1 MRKVADKKNSFIMYT
16 DYMEQISMLKRE
28 QRGDLFTAIMAYA
41 DNAELPDM
49 DDVTRMAFCF
59 IRSQMDRDKS
69 KYLDTV
75 EKRREA
81 GKQGGRPKA
90 SGSDDK
96 AKKANGFFENQ
107 TEAKKPD
114 NVNDND
120 NVNVLKK
127 KGTIV
132 PKENPRFEPP
142 SVENVM
148 EYCREKG
155 YKNVDADRFV
165 DFYASKG
172 WFVGKSKMKDWKAA
186 VRNWERQESEGKNK
200 PVPRTG
206 EKPKNQ
212 FQQFPQREIDYDAL
226 VMQGLQDMGEDRHG
240 T

>member
-1 MRKVADKKNSFIMYT
+1 MAEKKNSFVMYT

-59 IRSQMDRDKS
+59 IRSQMDRDRN
-69 KYLDTV
+69 KYQDTI

-90 SGSDDK
+90 SGFDEK
-96 AKKANGFFENQ
+96 AKKANVFSDNQ

-114 NVNDND
+114 NVNDN
-120 NVNVLKK
+120 VNDIKK
-127 KGTIV
+127 KGTNV
-132 PKENPRFEPP
+132 PKENARFNPP
-142 SVENVM
+142 SVENVI

-172 WFVGKSKMKDWKAA
+172 WFIGKNKMKDWKAT
-186 VRNWERQESEGKNK
+186 VRNWERQEKGRPQGKSK
-200 PVPRTG
+200 AQ
-206 EKPKNQ
+206 EKVTNQ
-212 FQQFPQREIDYDAL
+212 FQQFPQREVDLDAL
-226 VMQGLQDMGEDRHG
+226 VIQGIPNIGEDRDG
-240 T
+240 EKL